1 MWRCLWQCLL
11 LALLLTTC
19 GARALAQ
26 SSVRLPGGETA
37 AITQTPSSPQVRLK
51 DGTRLLGVDLR
62 WYTTA
67 PPDPEPISDD
77 DRTEINELLTVPS
90 FYDRVV
96 LLHLQGDAHRA
107 VGLMEL
113 IRDRD
118 FHAGKGEVIWRAEIW
133 YFEFQN
139 GGWAKVNQQN
149 KLLDRQRF
157 KSADDYAAYLMNL
170 RFVPKLGSSSS
181 TASTRPD
188 VLELVPADIIKPSL
202 LR

>member
-1 MWRCLWQCLL
+1 MWRCLFLT
-11 LALLLTTC
+11 LLLTTYAA
-19 GARALAQ
+19 GAWAQ

-37 AITQTPSSPQVRLK
+37 AVTQRPTSPQARLQ
-51 DGTRLLGVDLR
+51 DGTRLLGVDLA
-62 WYTTA
+62 WYTAA

-77 DRTEINELLTVPS
+77 DRAEINELLTVPS
-90 FYDRVV
+90 FYDRAV
-96 LLHLQGDAHRA
+96 LLHLQGDAQRA
-107 VGLMEL
+107 AGLMEL

-157 KSADDYAAYLMNL
+157 KSADDYAAYLKNL
-170 RFVPKLGSSSS
+170 RFVPKLGSLS

-188 VLELVPADIIKPSL
+188 ILELTPADIIKPSL